1 MILKKQHHSVFSDI
15 NHFIIEKCYFLH
27 LFYTI
32 SVKFD
37 IFFIWYYNATM
48 KRHLINMLI
57 EWKNDQNRKP
67 LVLSGARQVG
77 KTWLMNEF
85 GKRYYKKVAYI
96 TFFNNA
102 RLKKVFENDYDINR
116 LITNISIE
124 TNIDIEPDDTLI
136 IFDEI
141 QECPKALESLK
152 YFCEQAREYNIIAA
166 GSLLGVFLHE
176 KISYPVGKVD
186 EMTLYPM
193 TFLEF
198 LEAMGEEKLCK
209 IIFEKNIQLI
219 NDFSDR
225 LIELLKQYYYVGGM
239 PEIVSD
245 FVSNKDYNKVREKQ
259 NTIINQYIKDFSK
272 HIKGFELTRVNQI
285 WDSIPMQLIKE
296 NKKFIFNNIKSGA
309 RFKEYDTAIEWLKR
323 SGLIYVVNKVTTPKI
338 PLKAY
343 SESSSFKIFLVDIG
357 LLTAMAELDIK
368 TLLDGNKVFVEFKGA
383 LAEQYVAQQLISMF
397 NKQIYYYTSKNSIYE
412 IDFMMSKD
420 NHIMLVEVKSGYN
433 LSSKS
438 VNYFKTKYAPKYV
451 YELSLNN
458 YNENNETIN
467 VPLYALNLL

>member
-1 MILKKQHHSVFSDI
+1 M
-15 NHFIIEKCYFLH
+15 
-27 LFYTI
+27 
-32 SVKFD
+32 
-37 IFFIWYYNATM
+37 
-48 KRHLINMLI
+48 
-57 EWKNDQNRKP
+57 
-67 LVLSGARQVG
+67 
-77 KTWLMNEF
+77 
-85 GKRYYKKVAYI
+85 
-96 TFFNNA
+96 
-102 RLKKVFENDYDINR
+102 
-116 LITNISIE
+116 
-124 TNIDIEPDDTLI
+124 
-136 IFDEI
+136 
-141 QECPKALESLK
+141 
-152 YFCEQAREYNIIAA
+152 
-166 GSLLGVFLHE
+166 
-176 KISYPVGKVD
+176 
-186 EMTLYPM
+186 
-193 TFLEF
+193 
-198 LEAMGEEKLCK
+198 
-209 IIFEKNIQLI
+209 
-219 NDFSDR
+219 
-225 LIELLKQYYYVGGM
+225 LKQYYYVGGM

-323 SGLIYVVNKVTTPKI
+323 SGLIYVVNKVNTPKI